1 MQKWLIILFLVLISG
16 CSKFNEVD
24 KTRFEIMS
32 QTVFDTKSDLMWA
45 HSDNRQSLTWQEA
58 VDYCENYNG
67 GGYDDWRMPKISEL
81 QTLIE
86 AKIKKGVDIINISS
100 NLIWA
105 AETDDSRAAFCHLE
119 HQGCSWMEQVI
130 SVSFRA
136 LPVRD
141 TKVAAANPATP
152 TPTIKPQST
161 EQRLQILDL
170 LHKQQLITE
179 DEYNQKKAAILDEL

>member
-24 KTRFEIMS
+24 KTQFEITP
-32 QTVFDTKSDLMWA
+32 QTVFDTKSELMWA
-45 HSDNRQSLTWQEA
+45 HSDNLQSLTWQEA

-67 GGYDDWRMPKISEL
+67 GGYNDWRMPKISEL

-86 AKIKKGVDIINISS
+86 AKIKKEVDIINISS

-105 AETDDSRAAFCHLE
+105 AETDDSKAAFCHLE

-130 SVSFRA
+130 SISFRA

-141 TKVAAANPATP
+141 TKAAAANPATP